1 MVAYKEKFYIM
12 ATFSGTNGKRGTSI
26 MVSDKPTGP
35 FTPLVNNAI
44 TPANWMALDGTLY
57 IDSENNPWIL
67 YCREWVEVENGQ
79 VLAQRLSDDLK
90 TPVGEP
96 EVLFKGGDAAWT
108 GTITD
113 GSVCGYVTD
122 APFAYRA
129 VNGELLM
136 LWSSFTKA
144 GKYAVGL
151 ARSESGSILGPW
163 KQDPMALNDD
173 DGGHAMLFKDF
184 SGQLRIAYH
193 APKKSQTEHLLI
205 YKVNEDNGKLV
216 IAK

>member
-163 KQDPMALNDD
+163 K
-173 DGGHAMLFKDF
+173 
-184 SGQLRIAYH
+184 
-193 APKKSQTEHLLI
+193 
-205 YKVNEDNGKLV
+205 
-216 IAK
+216 